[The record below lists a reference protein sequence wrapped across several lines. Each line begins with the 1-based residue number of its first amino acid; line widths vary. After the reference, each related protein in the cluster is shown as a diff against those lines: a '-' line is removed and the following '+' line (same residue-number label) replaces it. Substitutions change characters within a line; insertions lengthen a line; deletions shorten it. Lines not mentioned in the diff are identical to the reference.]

1 MRIERD
7 AAVHAAEQQSTA
19 FKVTTND
26 PAPDSIPRPKNM
38 NKVKISDVR
47 EKLDLAGD
55 ENKPEWLDLRVRPD
69 VVLLCLSVLTFIQQV
84 IRDMTT
90 AGFIDWTLNWR
101 SQKSKKLGKIYDAVR
116 DLYTLS
122 NFVSTLYPG

>member
-7 AAVHAAEQQSTA
+7 AAVHAAEEQSA
-19 FKVTTND
+19 ASKVHTND

-69 VVLLCLSVLTFIQQV
+69 VVLLCLSVLTLYSKSSV
-84 IRDMTT
+84 I
-90 AGFIDWTLNWR
+90 
-101 SQKSKKLGKIYDAVR
+101 
-116 DLYTLS
+116 
-122 NFVSTLYPG
+122 